1 MIKLEIK
8 LLIKLQGTSSKN
20 STETNEEEEIL
31 TERHISPGQR

>member
-31 TERHISPGQR
+31 TERYISPEQR